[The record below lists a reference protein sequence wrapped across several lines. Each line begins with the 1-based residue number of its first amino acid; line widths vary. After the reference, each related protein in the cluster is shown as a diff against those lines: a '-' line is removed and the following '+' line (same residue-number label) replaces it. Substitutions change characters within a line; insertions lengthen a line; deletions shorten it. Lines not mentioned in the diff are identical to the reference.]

1 MAVKCPK
8 CGGEVVQATP
18 EIAKCKKCGAA
29 FKRKAPVESKEVQ
42 KKGTGKKAGKTKKKG
57 GCLKWVLIVLLILIF
72 LGVGVGML
80 FGGTS
85 DDPKSKDENTST
97 KIGKEEKEF
106 KVGETWTVDGQW
118 NLTINSVEE
127 TSERNQFEEKQPA
140 AVYKITY
147 TYENLGYE
155 DQNEIM
161 DGLYMSIANTIVDNG
176 GKMGYEY
183 PNATEKAAEQT
194 PIGATCEAQVC
205 IGVDNAG
212 NFKLHVVEYDGNGEK
227 QSAVFNV
234 EF

>member
-1 MAVKCPK
+1 MATKCPK
-8 CGGEVVQATP
+8 CGGELIQTTP
-18 EIAKCKKCGAA
+18 EIAKCKGCGAA
-29 FKRKAPVESKEVQ
+29 FKKKGAVESEGIQ
-42 KKGTGKKAGKTKKKG
+42 KKVGKVKKKG
-57 GCLKWVLIVLLILIF
+57 GCLKWTLIILLILI
-72 LGVGVGML
+72 LLCAGVGTILGD
-80 FGGTS
+80 TS
-85 DDPKSKDENTST
+85 DESKPKDKNASIKA
-97 KIGKEEKEF
+97 GKEEKEF

-118 NLTINSVEE
+118 SLTINSVEE
-127 TSERNQFEEKQPA
+127 TPERNQFEEKQPA

-161 DGLYMSIANTIVDNG
+161 DGLYMPITNTIVDNG

-183 PNATEKAAEQT
+183 PNMTEKVAEQT

-212 NFKLHVVEYDGNGEK
+212 SFKLHVVEYDGNGEK

>member
-1 MAVKCPK
+1 MDTKCPK
-8 CGGEVVQATP
+8 CGGELAQTTP
-18 EIAKCKKCGAA
+18 EIAKCKGCGAA
-29 FKRKAPVESKEVQ
+29 FKRKAPVESGGTNE
-42 KKGTGKKAGKTKKKG
+42 KGTGKKAGKAKKKG
-57 GCLKWVLIVLLILIF
+57 GCLKWVLIALLVLIL
-72 LGVGVGML
+72 LGVGAGAL
-80 FGGTS
+80 LGGTS
-85 DDPKSKDENTST
+85 DEPKSKDENTST
-97 KIGKEEKEF
+97 KTGKEEKEF

-127 TSERNQFEEKQPA
+127 TQERNQFEEKQPA
-140 AVYKITY
+140 AVYMITY

-183 PNATEKAAEQT
+183 PNATEKVAEQT

-212 NFKLHVVEYDGNGEK
+212 SFKLHVVEYDGNGEK

-234 EF
+234 EL